1 MKNKKVLLLLI
12 FAFGL
17 LLGLASALYN
27 RLGSEFKPEQLAVAQ
42 TQPAEENS
50 TEPQK
55 VQVPDFTVYDLEGNP
70 VKLSDFQGQPV
81 ILNFWASWCGPCKA
95 EMPDLEEAYL
105 AHGSEIAFL
114 VVNLTDGR
122 NETVESASG
131 YIAQQGYT
139 FPVYYDTGLEAVYAY
154 GINSIPM
161 TYFIDGQGNVVADHL
176 GMISADGLQQG
187 VDALL
192 SGN

>member
-1 MKNKKVLLLLI
+1 MEKTYKVLKVIIVL
-12 FAFGL
+12 
-17 LLGLASALYN
+17 
-27 RLGSEFKPEQLAVAQ
+27 LAVAVVLAACWRI
-42 TQPAEENS
+42 TGDKTPAQPETTPVVETVSANGA
-50 TEPQK
+50 
-55 VQVPDFTVYDLEGNP
+55 PDFTVYDLEGNP

-95 EMPDLEEAYL
+95 EMPDLEEAYR

>member
-1 MKNKKVLLLLI
+1 MKDKKAFVIMAAGLLLLLV
-12 FAFGL
+12 G
-17 LLGLASALYN
+17 ASALYTQLSKN
-27 RLGSEFKPEQLAVAQ
+27 IDAPDQLA
-42 TQPAEENS
+42 TQPTGS
-50 TEPQK
+50 TAAA
-55 VQVPDFTVYDLEGNP
+55 VQAAPDFTVYDREGNP
-70 VKLSDFQGQPV
+70 VKLSDFRGQPV

-105 AHGSEIAFL
+105 AHGGEIAFL

-122 NETVESASG
+122 NETVDSASS

-139 FPVYYDTGLEAVYAY
+139 FPVYYDTSLEAVYAY

-161 TYFIDGQGNVVADHL
+161 TYFIDGQGNVVDDHL
-176 GMISADGLQQG
+176 GMISANGLQQG
-187 VDALL
+187 IDALL